1 MLIIK
6 KYGLPQLFFIHRLKS
21 ANLKSELCENPYG
34 SLVFLPPNLSK
45 EIKTIMKKSMIIISL
60 AVLTT
65 MFCQNTTAQNKP
77 LVAVLNFDV
86 QGLDIKPDQMGNL
99 VRLELEK
106 LNKFEVIDRYDIKFI
121 SDQNKVNLDNCY
133 GKICML
139 EIGTKLKAE
148 KVISGSVE
156 LFGDQIVIS
165 IRMLDAGSGRM
176 EKSVVKEF
184 LNIPQELPLITQLTL
199 NLLVDLPIDQT
210 IMDKLTKKS
219 SYESSINNPRE
230 VSLNLSGPRMGFT
243 VFTGTNASILG
254 SAVNKGGF
262 GVTPVLSQFG
272 YQFET
277 QYLNEGK
284 YQALVEW
291 IPMVTGIDQ
300 GLFIPSL
307 TLLNGLRNNVNGFE
321 FGIGPTFAIST
332 RSKGFIDSNNNW
344 VKINDENKTP
354 EGADTEYRLN
364 SSGNPYL
371 YTGLVLAVGKTVR
384 SGKLNI
390 PMNVYAVPGRQG
402 WRFGF
407 SFGFNAKTAKGSKNE
422 SPKLWL

>member
-1 MLIIK
+1 
-6 KYGLPQLFFIHRLKS
+6 
-21 ANLKSELCENPYG
+21 
-34 SLVFLPPNLSK
+34 
-45 EIKTIMKKSMIIISL
+45 MKKSMIIIAL
-60 AVLTT
+60 TVLSNLCFQETI
-65 MFCQNTTAQNKP
+65 AQNKP
-77 LVAVLNFDV
+77 LAAVLNFDV
-86 QGLDIKPDQMGNL
+86 QGLEIKPEQMGNL

-121 SDQNKVNLDNCY
+121 SDQNKVNLSNCY
-133 GKICML
+133 GKICMM
-139 EIGTKLKAE
+139 EIGAKLKAE
-148 KVISGSVE
+148 KVISGSAE
-156 LFGDQIVIS
+156 LFGDQIVLT
-165 IRMLDAGSGRM
+165 IRMLDVSNGRM
-176 EKSVVKEF
+176 EKTVVKEF
-184 LNIPQELPLITQLTL
+184 LNIPQEIPLITQLTL
-199 NLLVDLPIDQT
+199 NLLVDAPVDQT
-210 IMDKLTKKS
+210 VMDKLTKKS
-219 SYESSINNPRE
+219 SYESSINNPKE
-230 VSLNLSGPRMGFT
+230 VSLNLSGPRMGFA
-243 VFTGTNASILG
+243 VFTGTNATILK
-254 SAVNKGGF
+254 SAVNKGGY
-262 GVTPVLSQFG
+262 GVTPILSQFG

-332 RSKGFIDSNNNW
+332 RAKGYIDPNSNKWIEITNE
-344 VKINDENKTP
+344 IKTP

-364 SSGNPYL
+364 SSGDPYL
-371 YTGLVLAVGKTVR
+371 STGLVLAVGKTIR

-390 PMNVYAVPGRQG
+390 PMNVYAIPGRQG